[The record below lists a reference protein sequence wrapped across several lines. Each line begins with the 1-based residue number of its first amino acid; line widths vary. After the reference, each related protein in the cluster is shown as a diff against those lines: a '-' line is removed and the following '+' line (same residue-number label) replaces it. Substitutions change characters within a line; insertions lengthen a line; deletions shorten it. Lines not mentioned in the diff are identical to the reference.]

1 VRSLRNTPASAGEQQ
16 SSGYRG
22 PTRAAFE
29 GRLTTESHEPEPQRF
44 VSSRTPHELA
54 LPSDIPVQD
63 LPDDYQE
70 QVQAFGAVAADAGID
85 ARVSQRLLN
94 AAATACSTSAMTSRS
109 PASARTRTPPASCR
123 GTHRR

>member
-29 GRLTTESHEPEPQRF
+29 GRLTTESQPEGDQGQQHEPEPQRF

-85 ARVSQRLLN
+85 ARV
-94 AAATACSTSAMTSRS
+94 
-109 PASARTRTPPASCR
+109 ASGC
-123 GTHRR
+123 